1 MPFSEEAV
9 LLEVESLLTNPR
21 SEISHKSAGTSK

>member
-9 LLEVESLLTNPR
+9 LLEVESLLTNPH
-21 SEISHKSAGTSK
+21 SEISHKSAGKSK